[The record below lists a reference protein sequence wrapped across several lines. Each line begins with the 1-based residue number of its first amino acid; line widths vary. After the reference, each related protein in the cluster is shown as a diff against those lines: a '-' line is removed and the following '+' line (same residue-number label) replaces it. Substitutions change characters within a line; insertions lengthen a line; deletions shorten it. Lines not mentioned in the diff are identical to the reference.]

1 MIDKINKRL
10 EELSEEATKLF
21 AQREELVEQLTRI
34 EQRMNQI
41 VNLNESTNENG
52 NGLPCERSRCTHKHP
67 VSFLNF
73 SKEIN

>member
-21 AQREELVEQLTRI
+21 AQREELVEQLTRL

-41 VNLNESTNENG
+41 SSAIVEFHQILGENNET
-52 NGLPCERSRCTHKHP
+52 R
-67 VSFLNF
+67 
-73 SKEIN
+73 